1 MLSGG
6 YETHPFDDSFFIGK
20 MSVLSTGD
28 LTDADRQRI
37 WLCSQRC
44 PLHVSGAH
52 KPRFAARA
60 SASAARKMAW

>member
-28 LTDADRQRI
+28 LTDADRQRV
-37 WLCSQRC
+37 WL
-44 PLHVSGAH
+44 
-52 KPRFAARA
+52 
-60 SASAARKMAW
+60 